1 MANDAKFNFYVN
13 RQGPRGQKG
22 EKGDQGFSPSITVNT
37 DTADEYTLLIQNEY
51 NSFVTD
57 NIRPTYDDRGGTY
70 VRVDRANNVQYFG
83 SADIAT
89 TANYG
94 EVKLA
99 QASDL
104 ASTVDVG
111 NSNVITVELLKTW
124 FDGQLADNLVTTT
137 NNVTIQGQKI
147 FATPTRFM
155 DTVRIGNRLMVTQD
169 DTGTI
174 TFDTDETGTLIGTHL
189 TSTGDASF
197 SQNVTVDGTATIKGG
212 VFISGDATIYNPQLG
227 NTTIDGSLT
236 TKASIGIQGQD
247 IHLRNANPTMYL
259 KNMNGVNEIE
269 IFRGLFSDG
278 NPNSA
283 ANYLHIGNSQ
293 LNLNLSGKA
302 VRANGK
308 DVATAD
314 TVEAMQSDLNIAKQ
328 DIIEAQG
335 DIDNLQMNKQNKL
348 TAGTGITI
356 DADNV
361 ISATGGVVDLPIAS
375 STTLGGIKVG
385 ENLTISEDGTLSAT
399 GGGTGDVSAAGNNT
413 FTGEN
418 TFNGAVTLNGTNIAE
433 NLTVERNLT
442 SSGEINAVSI
452 KTTGLRSDDIQTT
465 ANKKY
470 LTEVD
475 VDNRTIQV
483 VDGKISSTTPIT
495 YLTRAQYDALETK
508 DANIMYV
515 ITDEEGGGG
524 SSVTYTAEAPLSIS
538 ADNVISIDTTGLG
551 GTTLKKD
558 ASINV
563 DYALD
568 LTANGTVGG
577 TSKAARAESHESK
590 HDAYMAFSGHN
601 PSDAISTLWGPSSRK
616 ANSWVELYVPEGIIP
631 ASAAWTYGSTGEILP
646 AVELLASNDGSSY
659 TSLGSVTGVS
669 TVTASMTF
677 NTTDSYKYL
686 RFKFRDACVTS
697 DWGKFG
703 LTSLKV
709 KSSEMATYTELFIG
723 DNIDVTNG
731 VMNVNMD
738 KIGSELSDLSTRV
751 TTAEGSITTLQGEV
765 NNKQDKFDVIYP
777 LALVNTE
784 VASMNNLTAIEPGQ
798 SYYIPN
804 PYYLGDND
812 MIMDNSGGNP
822 LSYENFLKGDW
833 GSLSFVTIP
842 YSFGQMVRCI
852 MDYNTGNN
860 SKAGYLFGYYEGS
873 AFIPVLACAIGI
885 TSNNSQCRIVTG
897 YSKNSV
903 GNVVFNTT
911 ALSRDRSDSGIG
923 STSVFSYP
931 DICITQDKSQYQT
944 RFGNSNYNNGVYD
957 LSQYVDIISKIT
969 HLRLTSGLRTNSAF
983 NAGEIQLW
991 NTPKGTIIGDRGSVN
1006 DFVLTDYNFAT
1017 SGVENLTSLK
1027 IDTTIP
1033 TKTSE
1038 LTNDSGFVTADSN
1051 PVLDVPVNNC
1061 ILAMPT
1067 APTFDGTN
1075 VKVYAGTKVAIPN
1088 GLNADGTCKSNIV
1101 TLTADAT
1108 INQSTFNGDVTLMLK
1123 SDGTIDQTVYSYFEV
1138 DDISTITTLTAY
1150 CWYYDRKTN
1159 NHYLASS
1166 TGAKQGPYQR
1176 IKIGSY
1182 NQAEA
1187 ATTKYF
1193 KTYRPIAL
1201 EKLDITGSCM
1211 PDYSAGVAGTFT
1223 SQTVTAKFSG
1233 LFVYKIT
1240 EVGSGGERT
1249 ISVNGSAVAYF
1260 YNSSSNLG
1268 TSRCFPVSKG
1278 DIISTS
1284 ESTPINESYELYPF
1298 KGVN

>member
-1 MANDAKFNFYVN
+1 MANDAKFNFYLN
-13 RQGPRGQKG
+13 RTGPRGQKG

-37 DTADEYTLLIQNEY
+37 NTADEYTLLIQNEY
-51 NSFVTD
+51 DSLVTD

-70 VRVDRANNVQYFG
+70 VRVDKANNVQYFG

-147 FATPTRFM
+147 FATPTKFM
-155 DTVRIGNRLMVTQD
+155 DTVRVGNRLMVTQD

-174 TFDTDETGTLIGTHL
+174 TFDSSETGTVIGT
-189 TSTGDASF
+189 DATF
-197 SQNVTVDGTATIKGG
+197 KKDVRVNGGTLVDGNLNVNGATNLYGNTSILAPLYAGSGITVQTGG
-212 VFISGDATIYNPQLG
+212 VKVEDGDLDANGNNTITKNLMLSPGPLKKVKGFSGFLYADTSAILPDEFIAVGDERLPLRLVG
-227 NTTIDGSLT
+227 
-236 TKASIGIQGQD
+236 TKV
-247 IHLRNANPTMYL
+247 L
-259 KNMNGVNEIE
+259 
-269 IFRGLFSDG
+269 
-278 NPNSA
+278 
-283 ANYLHIGNSQ
+283 
-293 LNLNLSGKA
+293 
-302 VRANGK
+302 ANGK

-314 TVEAMQSDLNIAKQ
+314 TVDAIQTDLNIAKQ
-328 DIIEAQG
+328 DIIETQG

-348 TAGTGITI
+348 TAGSGITI

-399 GGGTGDVSAAGNNT
+399 SGSTGDVSAAGDNT

-418 TFNGAVTLNGTNIAE
+418 TFNGAVNLNGTNIAE
-433 NLTVERNLT
+433 NLTVTGNLT
-442 SSGEINAVSI
+442 SNGEINAVSI

-465 ANKKY
+465 TNKKY

-475 VDNRTIQV
+475 VDNQTIQV

-508 DANIMYV
+508 DANTMYV

-524 SSVTYTAEAPLSIS
+524 SGVTYTAEAPLSIS
-538 ADNVISIDTTGLG
+538 ADNVISIDTTDLG

-558 ASINV
+558 ASIN

-577 TSKAARAESHESK
+577 TSKAARAESNESR

-616 ANSWVELYVPEGIIP
+616 TNSWVELYVPEGIIP
-631 ASAAWTYGSTGEILP
+631 ASAAWTYGSTSEILP

-686 RFKFRDACVTS
+686 RFKFRDACVS
-697 DWGKFG
+697 SAWGKFG

-709 KSSEMATYTELFIG
+709 KSSEVATYTELFIG

-731 VMNVNMD
+731 TMNVNLD
-738 KIGSELSDLSTRV
+738 EIGSELNDLSTRV
-751 TTAEGSITTLQGEV
+751 TTAEDSITTLQGEV
-765 NNKQDKFDVIYP
+765 SNKQDKFDVIYP
-777 LALVNTE
+777 LVLVDTE
-784 VASMNNLTAIEPGQ
+784 VASMNNLATIESGK

-852 MDYNTGNN
+852 ADYNTEDN

-873 AFIPVLACAIGI
+873 AFIPVLACGIGQM
-885 TSNNSQCRIVTG
+885 SNRSQCRIVTG

-911 ALSRDRSDSGIG
+911 ALSRERSDSGIG

-944 RFGNSNYNNGVYD
+944 RFHNSSSNNGVYA
-957 LSQYVDIISKIT
+957 LSQYLDIISKIT

-983 NAGEIQLW
+983 YTDEIQLW
-991 NTPKGTIIGDRGSVN
+991 NTPKGTIIGDKGSVN

-1051 PVLDVPVNNC
+1051 PVLGVPVNNC
-1061 ILAMPT
+1061 VLAMPT

-1101 TLTADAT
+1101 TLTTDAT

-1123 SDGTIDQTVYSYFEV
+1123 SDGTIDQTAYSYFEV

-1166 TGAKQGPYQR
+1166 EGAKQGPYQR

-1193 KTYRPIAL
+1193 RTYRPIAL
-1201 EKLDITGSCM
+1201 EKLDITGSCV
-1211 PDYSAGVAGTFT
+1211 PDYSAGIAGTFT

-1240 EVGSGGERT
+1240 GVGSTGERT
-1249 ISVNGSAVAYF
+1249 ISVNGSMVAYL

-1284 ESTPINESYELYPF
+1284 VSAPINESYELYPF

>member
-1 MANDAKFNFYVN
+1 MANDAKFNFYLN
-13 RQGPRGQKG
+13 RQGPKGQKG

-51 NSFVTD
+51 DSFVTD

-70 VRVDRANNVQYFG
+70 VRVDRANNIQYFG
-83 SADIAT
+83 SADMAT

-124 FDGQLADNLVTTT
+124 FSGQLADNLVTTT

-155 DTVRIGNRLMVTQD
+155 DTVRIGNRLMVTQE
-169 DTGTI
+169 DTGTV
-174 TFDTDETGTLIGTHL
+174 TFDSDETGTLIGTHL

-197 SQNVTVDGTATIKGG
+197 SKNVTVDGTATIKGG

-227 NTTIDGSLT
+227 NTTINGGLT

-247 IHLRNANPTMYL
+247 IHLRSANPTVYLENMY
-259 KNMNGVNEIE
+259 GTNEIE

-278 NPNSA
+278 NPNPA
-283 ANYLHIGNSQ
+283 ANYLHIGHSQ
-293 LNLNLSGKA
+293 LQLNLSGKA
-302 VRANGK
+302 IKANGK
-308 DVATAD
+308 DVATTD

-399 GGGTGDVSAAGNNT
+399 GEGTGDVSAAGDNT

-418 TFNGAVTLNGTNIAE
+418 TFNGAVNLNGTSIAE

-465 ANKKY
+465 TNKKY
-470 LTEVD
+470 LTEAD
-475 VDNRTIQV
+475 VDNQTIQV

-495 YLTRAQYDALETK
+495 YLTRAEYDALETK
-508 DANIMYV
+508 DANTMYV

-524 SSVTYTAEAPLSIS
+524 SSITYTAEAPLSIS
-538 ADNVISIDTTGLG
+538 ADNVISIDTTDLG

-558 ASINV
+558 ANMNV

-568 LTANGTVGG
+568 LIANGTVGG
-577 TSKAARAESHESK
+577 TSKAARAESHESR

-601 PSDAISTLWGPSSRK
+601 PSDAISTLWGPDQK
-616 ANSWVELYVPEGIIP
+616 KTGSWVELYLPDGVVPY
-631 ASAAWTYGSTGEILP
+631 SAAWTYGSTGEILP

-669 TVTASMTF
+669 TVTGSMTF

-697 DWGKFG
+697 AWGKFG

-709 KSSEMATYTELFIG
+709 KSSEVTTYTELFIG

-731 VMNVNMD
+731 VMDVNMD

-751 TTAEGSITTLQGEV
+751 TT
-765 NNKQDKFDVIYP
+765 
-777 LALVNTE
+777 
-784 VASMNNLTAIEPGQ
+784 IE
-798 SYYIPN
+798 
-804 PYYLGDND
+804 D
-812 MIMDNSGGNP
+812 
-822 LSYENFLKGDW
+822 
-833 GSLSFVTIP
+833 
-842 YSFGQMVRCI
+842 
-852 MDYNTGNN
+852 
-860 SKAGYLFGYYEGS
+860 
-873 AFIPVLACAIGI
+873 
-885 TSNNSQCRIVTG
+885 
-897 YSKNSV
+897 
-903 GNVVFNTT
+903 
-911 ALSRDRSDSGIG
+911 
-923 STSVFSYP
+923 
-931 DICITQDKSQYQT
+931 
-944 RFGNSNYNNGVYD
+944 
-957 LSQYVDIISKIT
+957 
-969 HLRLTSGLRTNSAF
+969 
-983 NAGEIQLW
+983 
-991 NTPKGTIIGDRGSVN
+991 TPI
-1006 DFVLTDYNFAT
+1006 
-1017 SGVENLTSLK
+1017 
-1027 IDTTIP
+1027 
-1033 TKTSE
+1033 
-1038 LTNDSGFVTADSN
+1038 
-1051 PVLDVPVNNC
+1051 LDVPVNNC
-1061 ILAMPT
+1061 VLAMPT

-1075 VKVYAGTKVAIPN
+1075 VTVYTGTKVAIPN

-1101 TLTADAT
+1101 TLTVDAT

-1123 SDGTIDQTVYSYFEV
+1123 SDGTIDQTAYSYFEV

-1166 TGAKQGPYQR
+1166 KGAKQGPYQR

-1182 NQAEA
+1182 NQATS

-1193 KTYRPIAL
+1193 KTYKPIAL
-1201 EKLDITGSCM
+1201 ESNNGGVVSREEFDALVARVAALEASINGGQ
-1211 PDYSAGVAGTFT
+1211 SA
-1223 SQTVTAKFSG
+1223 
-1233 LFVYKIT
+1233 
-1240 EVGSGGERT
+1240 
-1249 ISVNGSAVAYF
+1249 
-1260 YNSSSNLG
+1260 
-1268 TSRCFPVSKG
+1268 
-1278 DIISTS
+1278 
-1284 ESTPINESYELYPF
+1284 
-1298 KGVN
+1298 

>member
-1 MANDAKFNFYVN
+1 MANDAKFNFYLN
-13 RQGPRGQKG
+13 RQGARGQKG

-51 NSFVTD
+51 DSFVTD

-147 FATPTRFM
+147 FATPTRFT
-155 DTVRIGNRLMVTQD
+155 DTVRIGNRLLVTQE

-174 TFDTDETGTLIGTHL
+174 TFDSDGTGTLIGTDATFKKDVRVYGGAGIDGNLRVNGVANLGETKTGPLYVGSGL
-189 TSTGDASF
+189 TVQT
-197 SQNVTVDGTATIKGG
+197 GG
-212 VFISGDATIYNPQLG
+212 VKVQGGELDATG
-227 NTTIDGSLT
+227 NNTITKNLLLSPGSLKTVKGFSGFLYADTSAILPNEYIAVGDERLPLRLVGTKVT
-236 TKASIGIQGQD
+236 T
-247 IHLRNANPTMYL
+247 
-259 KNMNGVNEIE
+259 
-269 IFRGLFSDG
+269 
-278 NPNSA
+278 
-283 ANYLHIGNSQ
+283 
-293 LNLNLSGKA
+293 
-302 VRANGK
+302 NGK

-314 TVEAMQSDLNIAKQ
+314 TVDAIQTDLNIAKQ

-348 TAGTGITI
+348 TAGSGITI

-361 ISATGGVVDLPIAS
+361 ISATGGVVDIPIAS

-399 GGGTGDVSAAGNNT
+399 GGG
-413 FTGEN
+413 
-418 TFNGAVTLNGTNIAE
+418 
-433 NLTVERNLT
+433 
-442 SSGEINAVSI
+442 
-452 KTTGLRSDDIQTT
+452 
-465 ANKKY
+465 
-470 LTEVD
+470 
-475 VDNRTIQV
+475 
-483 VDGKISSTTPIT
+483 
-495 YLTRAQYDALETK
+495 
-508 DANIMYV
+508 
-515 ITDEEGGGG
+515 GGG
-524 SSVTYTAEAPLSIS
+524 VTYTAEAPLSIS

-568 LTANGTVGG
+568 LTANGTVGS
-577 TSKAARAESHESK
+577 TSKAARAESNESG
-590 HDAYMAFSGHN
+590 HDAYKAFSGHSA
-601 PSDAISTLWGPSSRK
+601 SDAISTLWGPSSRK

-646 AVELLASNDGSSY
+646 AVELLASNNGSSY
-659 TSLGSVTGVS
+659 TSLGSVTGIN

-697 DWGKFG
+697 AWGKFG

-709 KSSEMATYTELFIG
+709 KSSEMTTYTELLIG

-731 VMNVNMD
+731 TMNVNLD
-738 KIGSELSDLSTRV
+738 EIGSELNDLSTRV

-765 NNKQDKFDVIYP
+765 SNKQDKFDVIYP

-784 VASMNNLTAIEPGQ
+784 VASMNNLTTIESGK

-804 PYYLGDND
+804 PYYLGNNN
-812 MIMDNSGGNP
+812 MITDNSGGNP

-852 MDYNTGNN
+852 ADYNTENN

-873 AFIPVLACAIGI
+873 AFIPVLACEIGKV
-885 TSNNSQCRIVTG
+885 SNNSQCRIVTG

-944 RFGNSNYNNGVYD
+944 RFGDSNYNNGVYA

-983 NAGEIQLW
+983 YSGEIQLW
-991 NTPKGTIIGDRGSVN
+991 NTPKGTIIGDKGSVN

-1038 LTNDSGFVTADSN
+1038 LTNDSGFVTADA
-1051 PVLDVPVNNC
+1051 
-1061 ILAMPT
+1061 LA
-1067 APTFDGTN
+1067 N
-1075 VKVYAGTKVAIPN
+1075 KQNK
-1088 GLNADGTCKSNIV
+1088 
-1101 TLTADAT
+1101 LTAGQGIGID
-1108 INQSTFNGDVTLMLK
+1108 QSTN
-1123 SDGTIDQTVYSYFEV
+1123 TI
-1138 DDISTITTLTAY
+1138 
-1150 CWYYDRKTN
+1150 
-1159 NHYLASS
+1159 SS
-1166 TGAKQGPYQR
+1166 TTP
-1176 IKIGSY
+1176 I
-1182 NQAEA
+1182 
-1187 ATTKYF
+1187 
-1193 KTYRPIAL
+1193 TYLTRAQYDAL
-1201 EKLDITGSCM
+1201 EAKDANTMYVIT
-1211 PDYSAGVAGTFT
+1211 DDVSALSDNGGAVSREEFDALVARVAALEA
-1223 SQTVTAKFSG
+1223 SMK
-1233 LFVYKIT
+1233 
-1240 EVGSGGERT
+1240 GGQ
-1249 ISVNGSAVAYF
+1249 
-1260 YNSSSNLG
+1260 
-1268 TSRCFPVSKG
+1268 
-1278 DIISTS
+1278 ST
-1284 ESTPINESYELYPF
+1284 
-1298 KGVN
+1298 

>member
-1 MANDAKFNFYVN
+1 MANDAKFNFYLN
-13 RQGPRGQKG
+13 RTGPRGQKG
-22 EKGDQGFSPSITVNT
+22 EKGDQGFSPSVTVNT

-51 NSFVTD
+51 DSFVTD

-174 TFDTDETGTLIGTHL
+174 TFDTDKDGTLIGTHL
-189 TSTGDASF
+189 TSTGDARF
-197 SQNVTVDGTATIKGG
+197 MQNVSVDGDAAITGRLYVKETPSFYKSIDVDGRVYAGGITIL
-212 VFISGDATIYNPQLG
+212 SGDIEVNGEINAEGNNIITKNVILSPGQLKRVNGFSG
-227 NTTIDGSLT
+227 NLRPDSSEILPDEYITVGDERLPLRLAG
-236 TKASIGIQGQD
+236 TKV
-247 IHLRNANPTMYL
+247 T
-259 KNMNGVNEIE
+259 V
-269 IFRGLFSDG
+269 
-278 NPNSA
+278 
-283 ANYLHIGNSQ
+283 
-293 LNLNLSGKA
+293 
-302 VRANGK
+302 NGK

-314 TVEAMQSDLNIAKQ
+314 TVEAIQSDLNIAKQ

-348 TAGTGITI
+348 TAGSGITI
-356 DADNV
+356 DADNI

-399 GGGTGDVSAAGNNT
+399 GGG
-413 FTGEN
+413 
-418 TFNGAVTLNGTNIAE
+418 
-433 NLTVERNLT
+433 
-442 SSGEINAVSI
+442 
-452 KTTGLRSDDIQTT
+452 
-465 ANKKY
+465 
-470 LTEVD
+470 
-475 VDNRTIQV
+475 
-483 VDGKISSTTPIT
+483 
-495 YLTRAQYDALETK
+495 
-508 DANIMYV
+508 
-515 ITDEEGGGG
+515 GGG
-524 SSVTYTAEAPLSIS
+524 VTYTAEAPLSIS
-538 ADNVISIDTTGLG
+538 ADNVISIDTTDLG
-551 GTTLKKD
+551 GTTLRK
-558 ASINV
+558 NV
-563 DYALD
+563 DFSIDYKLD
-568 LTANGTVGG
+568 LTANGTVGS
-577 TSKAARAESHESK
+577 TSKAARAESNESG
-590 HDAYMAFSGHN
+590 HDAYMAFSGHSA
-601 PSDAISTLWGPSSRK
+601 SDAISKLWGPSSRK
-616 ANSWVELYVPEGIIP
+616 TNSWVELYVPEGIIP
-631 ASAAWTYGSTGEILP
+631 ASAAWTYGSTNEILP

-677 NTTDSYKYL
+677 NTADSYKYL
-686 RFKFRDACVTS
+686 RFKFKDACLTS
-697 DWGKFG
+697 AWGKFG
-703 LTSLKV
+703 LTSLKA
-709 KSSEMATYTELFIG
+709 KSSEVTTYTELFIG

-731 VMNVNMD
+731 TMNVNLD
-738 KIGSELSDLSTRV
+738 EIGSELNDLSTRV

-765 NNKQDKFDVIYP
+765 SDKQDKLDVIYP
-777 LALVNTE
+777 LALVNTK
-784 VASMNNLTAIEPGQ
+784 VNTMNNLTTIESGK

-804 PYYLGDND
+804 PYYLGNNN
-812 MIMDNSGGNP
+812 MIVDSNGGNP

-852 MDYNTGNN
+852 ADYNTENN

-873 AFIPVLACAIGI
+873 AFIPVLACEIGKV
-885 TSNNSQCRIVTG
+885 SNYSQCRIVTG

-911 ALSRDRSDSGIG
+911 ALSRERSDSGIG

-931 DICITQDKSQYQT
+931 DICITQDKRQYQT
-944 RFGNSNYNNGVYD
+944 RFGDSNYNNGVYT

-991 NTPKGTIIGDRGSVN
+991 NTPKGTIIGDKGSVN
-1006 DFVLTDYNFAT
+1006 DFVSTGYNFAI
-1017 SGVENLTSLK
+1017 SGVENLASLK

-1061 ILAMPT
+1061 VLAMPT

-1123 SDGTIDQTVYSYFEV
+1123 SDGTIDQTAYSYFEV

-1193 KTYRPIAL
+1193 RTYRPIAL
-1201 EKLDITGSCM
+1201 EKLDRSSVKAYIVKTYKNGASWYRVWSDGWCEQFGKTASIASNQ
-1211 PDYSAGVAGTFT
+1211 DT
-1223 SQTVTAKFSG
+1223 TVTFLKKF
-1233 LFVYKIT
+1233 KDT
-1240 EVGSGGERT
+1240 N
-1249 ISVNGSAVAYF
+1249 ISVILQRADAGFGNYTPSYHNLTTDGMVIWNNDTANNASKISWYAYG
-1260 YNSSSNLG
+1260 YLAEG
-1268 TSRCFPVSKG
+1268 
-1278 DIISTS
+1278 
-1284 ESTPINESYELYPF
+1284 EY
-1298 KGVN
+1298 